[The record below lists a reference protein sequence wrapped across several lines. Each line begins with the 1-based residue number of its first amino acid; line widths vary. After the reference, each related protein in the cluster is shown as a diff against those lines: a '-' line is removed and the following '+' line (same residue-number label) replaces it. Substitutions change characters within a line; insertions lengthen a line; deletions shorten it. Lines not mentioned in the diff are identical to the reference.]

1 MKKLSYF
8 LMVGLAFT
16 VLQVSTVA
24 AQMGDPNMA
33 PGTSASGMPPMGDPN
48 MAPPTGT
55 PGMPPMGAPVL
66 TIDDPKC
73 DGSDGPPRTDCPNYV
88 QLDCANAGS
97 PTEVAAC
104 WDGIAN
110 AKGAPG
116 MPPTMGAPHMPPGAP
131 GMPPTMGA
139 PGMHGDTAALRACKQ
154 IKPRGNK
161 GKLRNKKNCFRD
173 LAKSLGANKSARAE
187 WKRCKQIRPKGKL
200 GKLRNKKNCFR
211 DLARS
216 LQHGPP
222 TGAPGM
228 PPMMGAPGMPPG
240 APGITGKRPGGKM
253 GNYGCGQPNRRQ
265 HVNCLRRLLDTT
277 PHAATVRKGKKGMG
291 MYGCHD
297 QKRRNLV

>member
-1 MKKLSYF
+1 
-8 LMVGLAFT
+8 
-16 VLQVSTVA
+16 
-24 AQMGDPNMA
+24 
-33 PGTSASGMPPMGDPN
+33 

-55 PGMPPMGAPVL
+55 
-66 TIDDPKC
+66 
-73 DGSDGPPRTDCPNYV
+73 S
-88 QLDCANAGS
+88 
-97 PTEVAAC
+97 
-104 WDGIAN
+104 
-110 AKGAPG
+110 
-116 MPPTMGAPHMPPGAP
+116 

-173 LAKSLGANKSARAE
+173 LAKSLGAKQSARAE

-228 PPMMGAPGMPPG
+228 PPMMGAPG
-240 APGITGKRPGGKM
+240 KKGKM
-253 GNYGCGQPNRRQ
+253 GNYGCGQKNRRK
-265 HVNCLRRLLDTT
+265 HMNCLRRLLDTT
-277 PHAATVRKGKKGMG
+277 SHAATVRKGKKGMG
-291 MYGCHD
+291 MYGCG
-297 QKRRNLV
+297 QKNRRKHVSCLRRLLDKHGPHLVGQGRKG

>member
-24 AQMGDPNMA
+24 AQTGDPNIA
-33 PGTSASGMPPMGDPN
+33 PPTGTSGMPPMGDSCMTVPAGPDRDACYSS
-48 MAPPTGT
+48 MSGSS
-55 PGMPPMGAPVL
+55 MPP
-66 TIDDPKC
+66 
-73 DGSDGPPRTDCPNYV
+73 
-88 QLDCANAGS
+88 
-97 PTEVAAC
+97 
-104 WDGIAN
+104 
-110 AKGAPG
+110 GAPG
-116 MPPTMGAPHMPPGAP
+116 MPPGAP

-161 GKLRNKKNCFRD
+161 GKLRNKKNCFKN
-173 LAKSLGANKSARAE
+173 LAKSLGAKKSARAE

-216 LQHGPP
+216 LQHGPGP

-228 PPMMGAPGMPPG
+228 PPTMGAPG
-240 APGITGKRPGGKM
+240 KKGKM
-253 GNYGCGQPNRRQ
+253 GNYGCGQPNRRK

-277 PHAATVRKGKKGMG
+277 PHGATVRKGTKGLG
-291 MYGCHD
+291 
-297 QKRRNLV
+297 